1 MDGILNI
8 YKTTGI
14 TSFDVV
20 RMVRKLSKMKK
31 VGHTGTLDPLATG
44 VLPICLG
51 KATKL
56 VDYIMDDF
64 KVYDTILK
72 LGLTSDT
79 YDKEGIVTEVNDVR
93 VSEEE
98 ILNVIHSFI
107 GVIDQVPPM
116 YSALKVG
123 GKRLYELARKGIEI
137 ERDSRKITIYDI
149 AITEIKMPYVYFKV
163 KCSKGTYIR
172 SLCNDIGLKLECGA
186 LMWNL
191 ERTATGFF
199 TKEDSIS
206 IEDLTEDNL
215 EDHLIS
221 MDTALQRY
229 KEIYFNEDLEKL
241 LINGVTIKNP
251 LLISNIPDKELC
263 RIYLKNKKF
272 IGIGMKN
279 EAGFKMVKLLT

>member
-72 LGLTSDT
+72 LGVTSDT
-79 YDKEGIVTEVNDVR
+79 YDKEGTITEVNDVKI
-93 VSEEE
+93 SEEE
-98 ILNVIHSFI
+98 ILKVINSFI

-123 GKRLYELARKGIEI
+123 GKRLYDLARKGIEI

-149 AITEIKMPYVYFKV
+149 AITEIKIPYVHFKV

-191 ERTATGFF
+191 ERTATGSF
-199 TKEDSIS
+199 TKENSIS
-206 IEDLTEDNL
+206 IEDLTEENL

-279 EAGFKMVKLLT
+279 EVGFKMVKLLT